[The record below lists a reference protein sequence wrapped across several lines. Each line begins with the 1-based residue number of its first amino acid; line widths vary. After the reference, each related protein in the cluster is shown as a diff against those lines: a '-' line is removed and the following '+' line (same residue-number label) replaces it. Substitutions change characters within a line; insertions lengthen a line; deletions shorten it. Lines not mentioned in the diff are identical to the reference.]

1 VQYEGSTWG
10 TKKGRADSARADQ
23 YTLAQ
28 NVRPVK

>member
-1 VQYEGSTWG
+1 VVSTWG
-10 TKKGRADSARADQ
+10 TKKGLAYKARADQ